1 MMFKNIFVSKRTL
14 KKNNDILFKR
24 NTDLNKMCIYL
35 QQGLKE
41 RNDEIQK
48 LKDIN
53 SGLENSLVATTEILD
68 DKRKEI
74 KRLKTLLTKN
84 NIQYRKEN

>member
-1 MMFKNIFVSKRTL
+1 MFFKTRKYLKNT
-14 KKNNDILFKR
+14 NNTLFKR
-24 NTDLNKMCIYL
+24 NTELNKINIYL

-41 RNDEIQK
+41 KDNEIQK

-53 SGLENSLVATTEILD
+53 KGLENSLLVTSEILD
-68 DKRKEI
+68 DKKKEI

-84 NIQYRKEN
+84 NIEYRKEN

>member
-1 MMFKNIFVSKRTL
+1 MFKYIFVSKKTL

-24 NTDLNKMCIYL
+24 NTELNKINIYL

-41 RNDEIQK
+41 KDNEIQK

-53 SGLENSLVATTEILD
+53 KGLETGLVTTTEILD
-68 DKRKEI
+68 DKKKEI

-84 NIQYRKEN
+84 NIEYRKEN

>member
-1 MMFKNIFVSKRTL
+1 MFSKKRIL
-14 KKNNDILFKR
+14 KHNNDVLFKR
-24 NTDLNKMCIYL
+24 NTELNKINIYL

-41 RNDEIQK
+41 KDDEIQK

-53 SGLENSLVATTEILD
+53 KGLENSLLVTSEILD
-68 DKRKEI
+68 DKKKEI

-84 NIQYRKEN
+84 NIEYRKEN

>member
-1 MMFKNIFVSKRTL
+1 MLFKTKKTL
-14 KKNNDILFKR
+14 KHNNDVLFKR
-24 NTDLNKMCIYL
+24 NTELNKMNMLL
-35 QQGLKE
+35 QQGLIEK
-41 RNDEIQK
+41 NNEIKK

-53 SGLENSLVATTEILD
+53 KGLETSLVTTTEILD

-84 NIQYRKEN
+84 EIEYRKEN

>member
-1 MMFKNIFVSKRTL
+1 MFSKKRIL
-14 KKNNDILFKR
+14 KHNNDVLFKR
-24 NTDLNKMCIYL
+24 NTELNKINIYL

-41 RNDEIQK
+41 KDNEIQK

-53 SGLENSLVATTEILD
+53 KGLENSLLVTSEILD
-68 DKRKEI
+68 DKKKEI

-84 NIQYRKEN
+84 NIEYRKEN

>member
-1 MMFKNIFVSKRTL
+1 MFVWKKTL
-14 KKNNDILFKR
+14 KKNNAMLWKR

-41 RNDEIQK
+41 RNEEIQK

-53 SGLENSLVATTEILD
+53 NGLENSLVATTEILD
-68 DKRKEI
+68 DKKKEI
-74 KRLKTLLTKN
+74 KQLKTLLTKN
-84 NIQYRKEN
+84 GIEYRKEN

>member
-1 MMFKNIFVSKRTL
+1 MFVRKKTL

-24 NTDLNKMCIYL
+24 NTELNKMCIML

-41 RNDEIQK
+41 KESEINK
-48 LKDIN
+48 LKETNKD
-53 SGLENSLVATTEILD
+53 LENELVTTSEILN
-68 DKRKEI
+68 DKQKEV

-84 NIQYRKEN
+84 NIEYRKEN

>member
-1 MMFKNIFVSKRTL
+1 MFTSKRTL

-41 RNDEIQK
+41 RNEEIDK
-48 LKDIN
+48 LKNIN

-68 DKRKEI
+68 DKKKEI
-74 KRLKTLLTKN
+74 KQLKTLLTKN
-84 NIQYRKEN
+84 GIEYRKEN

>member
-1 MMFKNIFVSKRTL
+1 MFTSKRTL

-41 RNDEIQK
+41 RNEEIDK
-48 LKDIN
+48 LKNIN

-68 DKRKEI
+68 SKKKEI
-74 KRLKTLLTKN
+74 KQLKTLLTKN
-84 NIQYRKEN
+84 GIEYRKEN

>member
-1 MMFKNIFVSKRTL
+1 MFFKTKKTL
-14 KKNNDILFKR
+14 KHNNDVLFKR
-24 NTDLNKMCIYL
+24 NTELNKMNMFL
-35 QQGLKE
+35 QQGLIEK
-41 RNDEIQK
+41 NNEIKK

-53 SGLENSLVATTEILD
+53 KGLETSLVTTTEILD

-84 NIQYRKEN
+84 EIEYRKEN

>member
-1 MMFKNIFVSKRTL
+1 MFTSKRTL

-24 NTDLNKMCIYL
+24 NTELNKMCICL

-41 RNDEIQK
+41 RNEEIDK
-48 LKDIN
+48 LKNIN

-68 DKRKEI
+68 DKKKEI
-74 KRLKTLLTKN
+74 KQLKTLLTKN
-84 NIQYRKEN
+84 GIEYRKEN

>member
-1 MMFKNIFVSKRTL
+1 MFFKTRKYLKNT
-14 KKNNDILFKR
+14 NNTLFKR
-24 NTDLNKMCIYL
+24 NTELNKINIYL

-41 RNDEIQK
+41 KDNEIQN

-53 SGLENSLVATTEILD
+53 KGLENSLLVTSEILD
-68 DKRKEI
+68 DKKKEI

-84 NIQYRKEN
+84 NIEYRKEN